1 MPTRSSGTRTVAWT
15 QETTFRAAVVQMDVT
30 LGDVRGNLARVMER
44 LEEAA
49 ANQAKVIVYPEAAL
63 SGYCFTSLDEAM
75 PYAVESW
82 NEAIWPFAT
91 RCEELGIVGVLGFL
105 ASSGEPS
112 EETGQIEC
120 GNWALLAGAGRPG
133 SCFYA
138 KTHLPVLGA
147 DKFVTPGDGYFAWDT
162 PYGNIGA
169 LICYDIRFPEAA
181 RCLGLM
187 GADIIALPTNWPD
200 GAESSP
206 DFLTRA
212 RAWENRVY
220 VLAANRVGV
229 ERGRRFIGRSQIVAP
244 SGEVL
249 CEAGADEETILYADL
264 NLAQARQKRIVIEP
278 GEWELDTFGGRRPEL
293 YGKLTETS

>member
-1 MPTRSSGTRTVAWT
+1 
-15 QETTFRAAVVQMDVT
+15 MDVA
-30 LGDVRGNLARVMER
+30 LGDVEGNLARVMGR

-49 ANQAKVIVYPEAAL
+49 ENGAKIVVFPEAAL
-63 SGYCFTSLDEAM
+63 SGYCFASLQEAL
-75 PYAVESW
+75 PTAVMCW
-82 NEAIWPFAT
+82 DEAIWPFAD
-91 RCEELGIVGVLGFL
+91 RCETLGIVGILGYL
-105 ASSGEPS
+105 SATGEPDG
-112 EETGQIEC
+112 ETGRVEC
-120 GNWALLAGAGRPG
+120 TNAAILAGAGRPG

-138 KTHLPVLGA
+138 KTHLPVLGV
-147 DKFVTPGDGYFAWDT
+147 DRFVSPGDCLSVWDT
-162 PYGNIGA
+162 PYGNIGP

-187 GADIIALPTNWPD
+187 GADILALPTNWPA

-244 SGEVL
+244 SGEIL
-249 CEAGADEETILYADL
+249 HEAGADEETVLYADL
-264 NLAQARQKRIVIEP
+264 DLAQARQKRIVIEP
-278 GEWELDTFGGRRPEL
+278 GEWEIDTFGGRRPEL
-293 YGKLTETS
+293 YGRLTEPELDISPPRAGKPGKPG